1 MVEGAWCH
9 DIRVPRDKYALEYQ
23 NAPQAFS
30 YCLLKKCQRVP
41 NPLISVWRIQ
51 CHKRKNKLLSSAQ
64 VFSVLIFF
72 HKKKKREEKKERR
85 EMQTKKLVPHLIL
98 NSIYFGAYGNKQ
110 PKATESNAV
119 VLAKDNCTASNI
131 YLRQDSVLF
140 NQKHLQRIFCSTQM
154 STET

>member
-1 MVEGAWCH
+1 MSWNTRMLRKPSHIVYWRSVKGCLTPLYQYE
-9 DIRVPRDKYALEYQ
+9 EY
-23 NAPQAFS
+23 NVIKGKISCCPVHKFFLFWFFSPQ
-30 YCLLKKCQRVP
+30 K
-41 NPLISVWRIQ
+41 
-51 CHKRKNKLLSSAQ
+51 
-64 VFSVLIFF
+64 
-72 HKKKKREEKKERR
+72 KKERR

-98 NSIYFGAYGNKQ
+98 NSIYFGAYVNKQ
-110 PKATESNAV
+110 PKTTESNAV